1 MSTATAVRILA
12 RQPLDAAPVRDE
24 QWFAAVYERTAQPVY
39 RYAVVMLRDAEDAED
54 VTAEVYLRAWRMRE
68 SYRGEGSET
77 SWLLSIAHNVA
88 VSSLRARANA
98 EQALPF
104 EVEFRDSSAEDPAR
118 LTGGGP
124 DNDRLAEALHR
135 LTSEQRQVIF
145 LRFFEGLSHDE
156 VSQRLAM
163 NPNAVRAV
171 QFRALHRLR
180 RLMEAP
186 NASTA

>member
-1 MSTATAVRILA
+1 MTTAAVARSLA
-12 RQPLDAAPVRDE
+12 RQPLEAAPIRDQ
-24 QWFAAVYERTAQPVY
+24 QWFAGVYERTVRPVY
-39 RYAVVMLRDAEDAED
+39 RYAATLVRDPETAED
-54 VTAEVYLRAWRMRE
+54 VVAEVYFRAWRTRQ

-88 VSSLRARANA
+88 VSSMRSNSHIAQAGPFAL
-98 EQALPF
+98 EQN
-104 EVEFRDSSAEDPAR
+104 DSSTEDPAR
-118 LTGGGP
+118 ITEDGP
-124 DNDRLAEALHR
+124 GNERLADALHQ

-156 VSQRLAM
+156 VAHRLAM
-163 NPNAVRAV
+163 NANAVRAL

-180 RLMEAP
+180 RLMETS

>member
-1 MSTATAVRILA
+1 MSTAVVVRSLA
-12 RQPLDAAPVRDE
+12 RQPVAAPPVRDGE
-24 QWFAAVYERTAQPVY
+24 WFAAVYERTVRPVY
-39 RYAVVMLRDAEDAED
+39 RYAAMMLREAEGAED
-54 VTAEVYLRAWRMRE
+54 VTAEVYLRAWRMRQ
-68 SYRGEGSET
+68 SYRGDGSET

-88 VSSLRARANA
+88 VSWLRARANVQ
-98 EQALPF
+98 QATPF
-104 EVEFRDSSAEDPAR
+104 VIERGDSSADDPAR
-118 LTGGGP
+118 LTDGEP

-156 VSQRLAM
+156 VGQRLAM